1 MKTNKI
7 IYFVAILCFIIAVL
21 LSCIDFWAFNDVFY
35 AHEFKQN
42 NTAESIGIND
52 EDLNTVTEH
61 LLGYI
66 KDQHDD
72 LTIEATIQNQK
83 REVFNEKEK
92 LHMVDVKNLYQ
103 HAMMVRNIA
112 FVIFILGFIINKFA
126 DVQMIYTCYK
136 KVLAIFLGTVVAISF
151 YAFLDFSNFWVNFHY
166 LFFTNDLF
174 FLDPNTDILIQI
186 VPERFFFDLVA
197 VIIVSFVFI
206 LGLAF
211 YGLKKG
217 AENR

>member
-1 MKTNKI
+1 MKPNKL
-7 IYFVAILCFIIAVL
+7 IYFVAIFSFVITVL

-42 NTAESIGIND
+42 DTAEIIGLSD
-52 EDLNTVTEH
+52 EDLVLITEH

-66 KDQHDD
+66 KDKHDD
-72 LTIEATIQNQK
+72 LSIEATIKGQK
-83 REVFNEKEK
+83 HEVFNEKEK
-92 LHMVDVKNLYQ
+92 LHMIDVKNLYQ
-103 HAMMVRNIA
+103 HAMLVRNIA
-112 FVIFILGFIINKFA
+112 FVIFIIGFIINKFA
-126 DVQMIYTCYK
+126 DVQMIYTCFK
-136 KVLAIFLGTVVAISF
+136 KVLAIFLGTVAAISF
-151 YAFLDFSNFWVNFHY
+151 YAFLDFTHFWINFHY

-174 FLDPNTDILIQI
+174 FLDPNKDILIQL

-197 VIIVSFVFI
+197 VIIISFIFI

-217 AENR
+217 AEKR